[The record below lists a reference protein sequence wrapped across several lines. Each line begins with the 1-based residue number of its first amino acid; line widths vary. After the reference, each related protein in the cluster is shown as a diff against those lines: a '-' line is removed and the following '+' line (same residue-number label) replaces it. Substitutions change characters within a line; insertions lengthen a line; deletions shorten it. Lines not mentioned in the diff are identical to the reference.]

1 MLFYEELY
9 TNFRLELNFGFT
21 TFFTLSPPFYQILFV
36 ENLFYSS
43 SVKVCITILRVT
55 VYGTFGLEL
64 DFNLTICINI
74 SNHKIQ

>member
-21 TFFTLSPPFYQILFV
+21 KLFTLSPPFYQIQSV

-43 SVKVCITILRVT
+43 SVKVYYCILQVT
-55 VYGTFGLEL
+55 VYETFGFEL
-64 DFNLTICINI
+64 DFNLTIYMNI